1 MQNTAETPIF
11 QSCIFNYTMVS
22 ENEVEGTMGQY
33 DLKNGG
39 AIYLVEDEQDVA
51 ELQVHHPERV
61 AFVTRRFSEL

>member
-1 MQNTAETPIF
+1 
-11 QSCIFNYTMVS
+11 
-22 ENEVEGTMGQY
+22 MGQY

-61 AFVTRRFSEL
+61 AFVTQTTYRSMILQK